1 MYGSIDM
8 YEENEKL
15 RIISPE
21 PVLAQAFRKRKPFIL
36 PQELKNY
43 ATDWGEDIG
52 RAMRSREYMVGS
64 LVSSLYYVGFLSL
77 IGKLPVPTKERIGK
91 RPLVKSFLESLTG
104 VRL

>member
-1 MYGSIDM
+1 MP
-8 YEENEKL
+8 EERK

-21 PVLAQAFRKRKPFIL
+21 PVIALTFRKQKPFIL
-36 PQELKNY
+36 SQERKDY
-43 ATDWGEDIG
+43 ITDWGEDIG

-64 LVSSLYYVGFLSL
+64 LVSSIYYVGFLAA
-77 IGKLPVPTKERIGK
+77 IGRLPVPTKERIVG

>member
-1 MYGSIDM
+1 MP
-8 YEENEKL
+8 EERK

-21 PVLAQAFRKRKPFIL
+21 PVVALAFRKQKPIIL
-36 PQELKNY
+36 PQELKDY
-43 ATDWGEDIG
+43 MTDWGEDIG

-64 LVSSLYYVGFLSL
+64 LVSSVYYVGFLSI
-77 IGKLPVPTKERIGK
+77 IGRLPVPAKKMIGE